1 MMNLSGRNRS
11 ILLLAC
17 LLFCLFFFCCIE
29 LMLTSVP
36 VSAHSYNGVAVLDT
50 PTVTDP
56 TVTALQKEQ
65 LVQQVEQLKNENAWY
80 WTNAS
85 TFFTAMTLI
94 IAGIAGGIRWFGD
107 RQAEREKRTEE
118 RFQTVVTGL
127 GADTMQ
133 ARAGAAIMLHTFLQ
147 DGYERFYLQAY
158 ELAIVHLRQ
167 VDPPGKDPIPST
179 PLRDALTTIFKEAYP
194 LARKVVKQ
202 DSRYFNASRVQ
213 LDFAYLSGSDLH
225 GIWMPNSTVRQAF
238 LNRINLA
245 DAILSD
251 CKFAHSELKNANLAN
266 AQLRRVDFSH
276 ADLSDANLSHTKLR
290 RAMLIDANMKNADF
304 TGAELPQADLTGAD
318 LTGSNIEAAASL
330 SGTVLTHVQGL
341 KPEQRDACLKK
352 GAQLDEDKQPL
363 TPATP

>member
-1 MMNLSGRNRS
+1 MVKLSARNRKLFLVIGVLS
-11 ILLLAC
+11 CIFFSSLLLLC
-17 LLFCLFFFCCIE
+17 LVFLS
-29 LMLTSVP
+29 TSLP
-36 VSAHSYNGVAVLDT
+36 TSAHVYNVAIALDT

-179 PLRDALTTIFKEAYP
+179 PLHDALTTIFKEAYP

-202 DSRYFNASRVQ
+202 DSRYFNASKVQ
-213 LDFAYLSGSDLH
+213 LDFSSLSDAQLQA
-225 GIWMPNSTVRQAF
+225 IWMPDACLRETY
-238 LNRINLA
+238 LNRT
-245 DAILSD
+245 DLSGALLSG
-251 CKFAHSELKNANLAN
+251 CKFSHSELKQANLAN
-266 AQLRRVDFSH
+266 AQLRRADFSH
-276 ADLSDANLSHTKLR
+276 ANLSGANLSHTKWRGAILTN
-290 RAMLIDANMKNADF
+290 AVLTNADL
-304 TGAELPQADLTGAD
+304 TGAELPGVD

-330 SGTVLTHVQGL
+330 SGTVLTNALGL

-352 GAQLDEDKQPL
+352 GAQFDEDKQPL